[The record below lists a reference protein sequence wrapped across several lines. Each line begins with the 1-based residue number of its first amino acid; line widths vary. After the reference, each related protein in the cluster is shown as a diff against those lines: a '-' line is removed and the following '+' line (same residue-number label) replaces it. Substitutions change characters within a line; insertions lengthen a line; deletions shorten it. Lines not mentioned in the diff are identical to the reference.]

1 MQQLLWVSFRSPSR
15 DSSGCDMLELKV
27 VGLILHFKIGPL
39 IAVSKLLHLPLSHSF
54 FTFPVWCLSQM
65 PLASPLWRLGKLA
78 KRMFLTECLLQGL
91 GSLNTHDL
99 GTSSQPL
106 WHP

>member
-27 VGLILHFKIGPL
+27 VGLILHFKIGSL

-54 FTFPVWCLSQM
+54 FYFP
-65 PLASPLWRLGKLA
+65 
-78 KRMFLTECLLQGL
+78 
-91 GSLNTHDL
+91 SLVFIADAFCISIMETGEACKEDVFK
-99 GTSSQPL
+99 
-106 WHP
+106 